1 MRPCAPLSASPHRSA
16 APHCRRAAAGPG
28 NAVRFW
34 IESRTILI
42 DDNSGERTVIYQCA
56 SCKSENTFG
65 SHDLFAADNCQS
77 SPAVFPTPSPVS
89 SMNICALRPR

>member
-1 MRPCAPLSASPHRSA
+1 M
-16 APHCRRAAAGPG
+16 
-28 NAVRFW
+28 RFW

-77 SPAVFPTPSPVS
+77 SPPP
-89 SMNICALRPR
+89 